1 MTSTSA
7 PQPATPSTSRR
18 ILAISV
24 AIIAAIIAGFFVFSS
39 LYTEFLWFDQLDFAG
54 VLTTQWIATAT
65 MFAVGFLGMALPIF
79 LLFWGAVAVAF
90 GMERRRRRRGDDP
103 HDRYAG
109 LSPDQASPLP

>member
-65 MFAVGFLGMALPIF
+65 MFAVGFLGMALPTI
-79 LLFWGAVAVAF
+79 LCMQLA
-90 GMERRRRRRGDDP
+90 
-103 HDRYAG
+103 
-109 LSPDQASPLP
+109 